1 MIKRKRK
8 AALAKLEV
16 FFKEKGRVY
25 SAEEYA
31 AAVDKPVAG
40 IGVRNLFSTNSKM
53 LSAFNRAYPN
63 FTTTAA
69 PKAAPKAKTEE
80 VIVEAKPKSKEKPN
94 KPFFKKP

>member
-8 AALAKLEV
+8 TALAKLDV
-16 FFKEKGRVY
+16 FFKEKGKVY
-25 SAEEYA
+25 SVEEYTA
-31 AAVDKPVAG
+31 ADDTPVSG
-40 IGVRNLFSTNSKM
+40 IGVRNLFCNTRRM

-80 VIVEAKPKSKEKPN
+80 VIVEAKPESKETPN
-94 KPFFKKP
+94 KPFFKKS